1 MGFIKW
7 TVVQTLTLGAGGCVG
22 KMWSHHNCAAYR
34 WRGAA
39 GMWAG
44 GEMPALLMACL
55 PKTTRQTT
63 RHFTETDYWYAQW
76 LNLKHVRLSH
86 KQYMKQ
92 TDSVNRDCRWIFNK
106 FKRLFTPVNILWKA
120 FHVHNCKLLIFSP
133 SSDLFFP
140 PLENIQYSLSW
151 EFSVPAYYL
160 TFGCVMTGCVLRRGF
175 RGPAL
180 VCGVLILGD
189 T

>member
-1 MGFIKW
+1 M
-7 TVVQTLTLGAGGCVG
+7 G

-55 PKTTRQTT
+55 PKTTRQTA
-63 RHFTETDYWYAQW
+63 RHFTETDYCYTQW

-92 TDSVNRDCRWIFNK
+92 TDSVNQD
-106 FKRLFTPVNILWKA
+106 
-120 FHVHNCKLLIFSP
+120 FSH
-133 SSDLFFP
+133 L
-140 PLENIQYSLSW
+140 
-151 EFSVPAYYL
+151 L
-160 TFGCVMTGCVLRRGF
+160 TFFGKHFTF
-175 RGPAL
+175 IIANY
-180 VCGVLILGD
+180 
-189 T
+189 